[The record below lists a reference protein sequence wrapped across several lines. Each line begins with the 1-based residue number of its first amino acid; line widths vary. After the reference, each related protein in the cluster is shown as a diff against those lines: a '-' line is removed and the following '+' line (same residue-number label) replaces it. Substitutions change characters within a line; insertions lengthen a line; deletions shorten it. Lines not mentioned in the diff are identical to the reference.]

1 MPYTQSPAEIPPVFF
16 SALPAELGGAVVT
29 QQLTFAPNETM
40 MCVNFTVMDDTIALE
55 PDVSVVFDL
64 TLVTIKPGVSIGL
77 PNVTTVIVMDDD
89 GMV

>member
-1 MPYTQSPAEIPPVFF
+1 M
-16 SALPAELGGAVVT
+16 VT